1 MKKIILLILLLM
13 VMNIESQ
20 EYDASRCYSGLS
32 LIGRPKYGTVYSEFL
47 IKNSEKLELYEPV
60 SEDYPNYYNSWASS
74 ILKADTKSPLKYK
87 GFSQG
92 EGNPKL
98 LNPEY
103 VKWSCQYS
111 PSSLIDKDP
120 RTAWS
125 EGAPGDGI
133 GEVVIVRIDI
143 TKPIKF
149 GTGLEEMKS
158 YTRRITALKIKNL
171 WVRSIRLLSSGNELC
186 LLFLFRYM
194 DSYEYELS
202 VKNSYQPLTISD
214 SILKK
219 YYNTKDELVSKG
231 KGESFCNFSDEVLSF
246 LVIEISSV
254 YKGSKY
260 SDTLISN
267 LVTNYWTHFNA
278 AFTSNCTG
286 LTKSNDE

>member
-1 MKKIILLILLLM
+1 M

-74 ILKADTKSPLKYK
+74 ILKADTKSPQKYK

-143 TKPIKF
+143 TKPIKIWNGF
-149 GTGLEEMKS
+149 GRNEKLYKENNRPK
-158 YTRRITALKIKNL
+158 KIKIYGFVAL
-171 WVRSIRLLSSGNELC
+171 DCSPAAMSFASYSC
-186 LLFLFRYM
+186 FRYM

-202 VKNSYQPLTISD
+202 DKNSYQPLTISD

-267 LVTNYWTHFNA
+267 LVTNYWTHFYA

-286 LTKSNDE
+286 LTKS